1 MPLFGL
7 TFHRLSRPPPSAL
20 TCPPIALM
28 GMACGLR
35 RRCGLC
41 SGVAPVVCWC
51 MHRASRCGTAAGRA
65 ERFANRLGEASG
77 AAWLGR
83 SHRPHP
89 SWRPGDSF
97 FRRPSPLVVSISFY
111 QRARHT
117 TKGLGSSFYS
127 RLSLCPTQGVLRL
140 SCFLWSPR
148 AALLLVA
155 RVACVAMLDSTGGC
169 CGAHLPARG
178 FGFFARKSSGVEWC
192 RGLIAPGARRQGV
205 PCRSCRASTGGFPA
219 SCSKLW
225 VFKLRS
231 IRNFGIKIKTQ
242 VYNRRQQNQTKPNK
256 S

>member
-20 TCPPIALM
+20 MCPPIALM

-127 RLSLCPTQGVLRL
+127 RLSLCPTQGAHEIVL
-140 SCFLWSPR
+140 
-148 AALLLVA
+148 
-155 RVACVAMLDSTGGC
+155 
-169 CGAHLPARG
+169 
-178 FGFFARKSSGVEWC
+178 FFVEPSSRPLASRSSGMRGNAGFHRWLLRSPSPSTRVWLFCSKIIWC
-192 RGLIAPGARRQGV
+192 GVVQWIDCSGRTAARRAVPKLPRVNRGV
-205 PCRSCRASTGGFPA
+205 P
-219 SCSKLW
+219 SKLQ
-225 VFKLRS
+225 
-231 IRNFGIKIKTQ
+231 Q
-242 VYNRRQQNQTKPNK
+242 VVGL
-256 S
+256 